1 MSATQTEWTPP
12 PGAPGD
18 ELKLV
23 QPGKVEPA
31 GAGWTWIA
39 QGWRLFA
46 KAPVMW
52 VISIVLLFIVAIALS
67 FIPIIGQVA
76 FQLLTPVFGAGYVIA
91 CRSLETGGEFELEHL
106 LAGFR
111 LRFGNLVVV
120 GLLTMLG
127 WIAILLVFAAF
138 VGFSIITAMLTG
150 GAENVLS
157 AVAASTLTILLGTL
171 VATALSVPLMAA
183 FWFAPALVV
192 MHDLSPMSAMK
203 ASFFGCMR
211 NILPFLVY
219 GIIMTI
225 FAFIA
230 VIPFGLGFLVWL
242 PLVVTSTYAAYRG
255 IFTEGPGELG
265 G

>member
-1 MSATQTEWTPP
+1 MSATPTDWTPP
-12 PGAPGD
+12 PGAPSD
-18 ELKLV
+18 DLKLV
-23 QPGKVEPA
+23 LPGKIEPP

-46 KAPVMW
+46 KAPLMW
-52 VISIVLLFIVAIALS
+52 VVSIVLLFIVAIALG
-67 FIPIIGQVA
+67 FVPIVGQIA
-76 FQLLTPVFGAGYVIA
+76 FQLLTPVIAAGYVVA
-91 CRSLETGGEFELEHL
+91 CRSLEQGGEFELEHL
-106 LAGFR
+106 LAGFK
-111 LRFGNLVVV
+111 LRFGNLVIV

-127 WIAILLVFAAF
+127 WIAIFLVFAAF
-138 VGFSIITAMLTG
+138 VGFSIITAMLGG

-157 AVAASTLTILLGTL
+157 AVAASTMTILLGTL

-203 ASFFGCMR
+203 VSFFGCMR
-211 NILPFLVY
+211 NFLPFLVY

-225 FAFIA
+225 LAFIA
-230 VIPFGLGFLVWL
+230 VIPIGLGFLVWL
-242 PLVVTSTYAAYRG
+242 PLMVTSTYAAYRG

-265 G
+265 A